1 MLTLGQARQIV
12 IKIET
17 CRLYDSKEILE
28 YLQTSGITES
38 KDMLKIIDAMLRSEL
53 YFAPFIIENFAN
65 YAQKNK
71 QFLGLTIK
79 LSRIDRL
86 EFAVFKFTHLYE
98 SNPTTANYLYGEL
111 KEYDEY
117 RIALTVG
124 HLLGGMGCIEP
135 QKLWGIIDAN
145 KKPTINEQISYIR
158 AIEIAS
164 QNNQIPKKFMDLLF
178 SYADSDHKHLKS
190 HVVEALVI
198 YFNDVKRVQTFLIR
212 YAKQSCENKNL
223 VLQNVTTIIK
233 ENKEFS
239 LKILKT
245 CFDAIVDGDLADK
258 IAMSLGDIA
267 PTHPIEALTML
278 KKFCKRQEIH
288 LTRYLKWVA
297 SEAGKGDIEK
307 IEKFLLDWIRV
318 EKNTSLFEIRLPC
331 IIVEIYATKDRE
343 LLRLLEKI
351 NFRSKTRAYLLAKI
365 IQASLFQGSRT
376 IERSDLFLRF
386 CNEILR
392 KIANRRNLEIDDD
405 NDLKAIG
412 PIIHILVLADTVVSG
427 KKKVPLSEIKKNLK
441 SFPNAVS
448 FFRKSKLENLITTQ
462 PLHPLAQI
470 LSYITISEDRI
481 KRMSKQ
487 IDKQDDLHRK
497 EMMRCVIVNWRYPKS
512 LFCDMDASFKMIEEH
527 ERGRSSIRRGM
538 LDKNSFFQTLIE
550 LNVYARFKKIYCTVL
565 QPAINGNNKLD
576 VEVDIDGTRCLFEIY
591 SPKADFKLKHVITL
605 LYNKKNKAKSGI
617 LNKLESQL
625 KSAEGLGTPIV
636 LIIDNSNDASVTE
649 IEIGNLLFGTYQWAV
664 ITSKKTYEI
673 VDEYAT
679 RKKDS
684 ISTMSQY
691 GKVISAVI
699 LLKLDMDATDM
710 KIKLYGKT
718 FLNPCAAIP
727 LSEKMVRKIEHALFE
742 QAVI

>member
-1 MLTLGQARQIV
+1 MLTLRQAIQIV
-12 IKIET
+12 MKIEA

-38 KDMLKIIDAMLRSEL
+38 KDMLKIIDAMLRSEP

-79 LSRIDRL
+79 LSRMDRL
-86 EFAVFKFTHLYE
+86 ESAVFKFTKLYE

-111 KEYDEY
+111 KEYDECG
-117 RIALTVG
+117 IALTAG
-124 HLLGGMGCIEP
+124 CLLGGMGCIEP

-145 KKPTINEQISYIR
+145 KKPTINEQISYTR

-178 SYADSDHKHLKS
+178 SYSGSDHKYLRS
-190 HVVEALVI
+190 HVVKALMI

-223 VLQNVTTIIK
+223 VLQNATTIMK

-239 LKILKT
+239 LKILKI
-245 CFDAIVDGDLADK
+245 CFDAIVDGDLTNK
-258 IAMSLGDIA
+258 IAMSLGGIA

-278 KKFCKRQEIH
+278 KKFCKRQEFH
-288 LTRYLKWVA
+288 LTQYLKWIA
-297 SEAGKGDIEK
+297 SEAGKGDIKK

-318 EKNTSLFEIRLPC
+318 EKNTSLFEIRLPH
-331 IIVEIYATKDRE
+331 IIIEIYAAKDRE
-343 LLRLLEKI
+343 LLRLLAKI
-351 NFRSKTRAYLLAKI
+351 NFRSETRAYLLAKI
-365 IQASLFQGSRT
+365 IQTSLFQGSGT
-376 IERSDLFLRF
+376 IERSDLFLCF
-386 CNEILR
+386 CSEILG
-392 KIANRRNLEIDDD
+392 KIAKRQNLEIDGDD
-405 NDLKAIG
+405 LEAIN
-412 PIIHILVLADTVVSG
+412 PVMHILVLADTVVSG
-427 KKKVPLSEIKKNLK
+427 KKKVPPFEIKKNLK
-441 SFPNAVS
+441 SFPNTVS
-448 FFRKSKLENLITTQ
+448 FFGKNRLENLIMTQ
-462 PLHPLAQI
+462 PLHPLVQI
-470 LSYITISEDRI
+470 LSHITISEDRI
-481 KRMSKQ
+481 KRISKQ
-487 IDKQDDLHRK
+487 IDKQDDAYRK
-497 EMMRCVIVNWRYPKS
+497 KIMRCAIINLCYSKS

-527 ERGRSSIRRGM
+527 ERGRPSIRRGM

-550 LNVYARFKKIYCTVL
+550 LNVYARFKKMYCTML
-565 QPAINGNNKLD
+565 QPPINGNNKLD
-576 VEVDIDGTRCLFEIY
+576 VAVDLDGTRCLFEIY
-591 SPKADFKLKHVITL
+591 SPKTDLKLKYVITL
-605 LYNKKNKAKSGI
+605 RYNMKNKAKSGV
-617 LNKLESQL
+617 LDKLKSQL
-625 KSAEGLGTPIV
+625 KSAEGLENPIV
-636 LIIDNSNDASVTE
+636 LIIDNSSDASVTE
-649 IEIGNLLFGTYQWAV
+649 FEIRNLLFGTYQWA
-664 ITSKKTYEI
+664 ITTSKKTYEI

-699 LLKLDMDATDM
+699 LLKRDMDAADM

-718 FLNPCAAIP
+718 FLNPCATIS
-727 LSEKMVRKIEHALFE
+727 LSKKMVRKIERALFE